1 MINLEKHFNLPIA
14 KNMKYWIIL
23 PLVIIVLA
31 GIMFG
36 VYCGVYKDVK
46 KGMNIGID
54 FAGGSIM
61 TVTLGTYLNDSNYD
75 EYEELIR
82 DAIEKESIGQEVLEY
97 GVSDEYKERY
107 NDNTIVLPNANAGK
121 ATITYSQSSGS
132 DDEYAIVFKYDN
144 VSTTYD
150 ADNTLSAKRNELIKE
165 SVVAALQEKLTD
177 VQYDEIKDMIT
188 YENIGATASL
198 DLIKTALMCLAISLA
213 IILVYIIIR
222 FEIWSGIAAVV
233 ALIHDV
239 LILVSLTIVFH
250 IQVNSSFVAAIITI
264 VSYSIKNT
272 IVVFDRLRE
281 NVKNE
286 KKLNAKY
293 DISRLIDVSIK
304 QTLQRSI
311 NATLTTMVTIV
322 IFAIFGSSTVNEF
335 ALPVI
340 FGLVAGFYSSM
351 FIAPALYYIL
361 VTAHEKN
368 KQKRKEKK
376 LQEAAASK
384 PKYVG
389 AK

>member
-14 KNMKYWIIL
+14 KNIKYWIIL
-23 PLVIIVLA
+23 PLVVILLA

-36 VYCGVYKDVK
+36 VFCGIYKDVK

-61 TVTLGTYLNDSNYD
+61 TVNLGNYLNDSNYS
-75 EYEELIR
+75 EYEKLIKN
-82 DAIEKESIGQEVLEY
+82 AIEKESIGEAVKEY

-107 NDNTIVLPNANAGK
+107 NDSTIELPNVQAGT
-121 ATITYSQSSGS
+121 AHITYSQSSGK
-132 DDEYAIVFKYDN
+132 DEEYSIVFKYDN

-165 SVVAALQEKLTD
+165 SVVEALQTKLTD

-213 IILVYIIIR
+213 IILLYIIIR

-264 VSYSIKNT
+264 VSYSINNT

-281 NVKNE
+281 NIKTE

-293 DISRLIDVSIK
+293 DVAKLVDVSIK

-311 NATLTTMVTIV
+311 NATVTTMVTIV

-351 FIAPALYYIL
+351 FIAPSLYYVL
-361 VTAHEKN
+361 VTTHEKN

-376 LQEAAASK
+376 AQAVSSAK
-384 PKYVG
+384 PKYIG